1 MIATISHS
9 LPLNMATT
17 IPWGPMVSP
26 SDTPDAASPID
37 AARAAGLAARSA
49 LDPDER
55 ASATAAVVQRVLDLA
70 ELQSPGVRGVVA
82 GSVSVQGE
90 IDLSDALDALRAR
103 GWRIAL
109 PVVGGGDPGVMRFRI
124 HRSGDPLVV
133 GRFGI
138 PVPAPGGLPELTAAD
153 LDVVIAPCVA
163 VDEAGTRVGFGA
175 GYYDRAL
182 ADPTERPLV
191 VVAAFEVQ
199 VVRDAL
205 AARPW
210 DVAGD
215 VVVTDRRTIRPS
227 GTAGRRGRGPA
238 DGGCGGV
245 PAR

>member
-1 MIATISHS
+1 M
-9 LPLNMATT
+9 
-17 IPWGPMVSP
+17 G
-26 SDTPDAASPID
+26 

-49 LDPDER
+49 LGPDER
-55 ASATAAVVQRVLDLA
+55 ASATAAALQRLLDLA
-70 ELQSPGVRGVVA
+70 ELQSPGLRGVVA
-82 GSVSVQGE
+82 GSVAVQGE

-109 PVVGGGDPGVMRFRI
+109 PVVGAGDPGVMSFRI
-124 HRSGDPLVV
+124 HRPGDPLVV

-138 PVPAPGGLPELTAAD
+138 PVPPSDGRPELSAAD

-191 VVAAFEVQ
+191 VIAAFEVQ
-199 VVRDAL
+199 VVTNPL
-205 AARPW
+205 TARPW